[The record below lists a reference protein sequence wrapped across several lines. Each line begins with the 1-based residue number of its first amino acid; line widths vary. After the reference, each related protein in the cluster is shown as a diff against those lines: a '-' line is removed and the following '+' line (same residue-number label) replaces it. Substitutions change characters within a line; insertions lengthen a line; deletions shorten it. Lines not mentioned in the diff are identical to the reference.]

1 MSDNSTFIIFKKER
15 DLGAIITDTF
25 KFIRNNWK
33 DYFMTILK
41 IVGPVIIL
49 AIIAIIGML
58 SSFGDLFQNLQNQQN
73 SDPTQIFSGILPW
86 YGVMI
91 IAFLLLYTLMSMTSL
106 YFIKYYIE
114 NQGQHSFEY
123 VKNQVLDNF
132 WRYLGLGAL
141 ITISV
146 IIGLMFCILPGYY
159 LIIVLSLA
167 TPILVFENKGAVDSF
182 SHAFTLIKGQWW
194 NTFGVI
200 IVIGLLVGVL
210 GSVFS
215 IPSFIYQMV
224 KMATG
229 ISEND
234 PTQMFTLFKDPI
246 YIALNVLSYTFQFM
260 LYSVTMISGVFIYY
274 DLNEQKNLS
283 GTIEQIENLG
293 V

>member
-1 MSDNSTFIIFKKER
+1 MSENSTFITFKKER

-33 DYFMTILK
+33 DYFMTIIK
-41 IVGPVIIL
+41 IVGPVLIL
-49 AIIAIIGML
+49 AIVAVIGML

-73 SDPTQIFSGILPW
+73 PDPTQVFSGILPW

-91 IAFLLLYTLMSMTSL
+91 IAFLLLYTLMSMASL

-114 NQGQHSFEY
+114 NQGQHSFDY

-146 IIGLMFCILPGYY
+146 IIGLLFCILPGYY
-159 LIIVLSLA
+159 LLIVLSLA

-246 YIALNVLSYTFQFM
+246 YIVLNVLSYTFQFM

-293 V
+293 A